1 MTHYTT
7 RKRIFLL
14 ECQETFPITKKI
26 KEPIPVSFSSFLTA
40 KLLTLFLMFVIL
52 FTPDKSYSQS
62 KNPIMS
68 KTTIVLVHG
77 LWADGSSWSKVASL
91 LIEKGHNVITVQNPT
106 TTIEDDVAAAQRA
119 IERAEGDVILVG
131 HSWGGFVISEAGN
144 HPKVKALVYVAAY
157 APDTGETIPTVSE
170 KATGTNVRSYLQS
183 VGGYLTLTKEGV
195 QKAFANDLPAK
206 EQELVY
212 AVQQPA
218 FPKVFEAI
226 GTNTAWKQKPSWYIV
241 ASEDNTIHPDLEK
254 MMAARAKSKTTVLK
268 SSHVAMLSKPKE
280 VSDVILDAVTQV
292 SK

>member
-1 MTHYTT
+1 MRLYTT
-7 RKRIFLL
+7 RQAHRPAR
-14 ECQETFPITKKI
+14 CH
-26 KEPIPVSFSSFLTA
+26 A
-40 KLLTLFLMFVIL
+40 ALFLKLIPFV
-52 FTPDKSYSQS
+52 FTAASFFISTYSYSQS
-62 KNPIMS
+62 KNAIMS
-68 KTTIVLVHG
+68 KTTIVFVHG
-77 LWADGSSWSKVASL
+77 LWADGSSWSKVAAL
-91 LIEKGHNVITVQNPT
+91 LLEKDHDIIVVQNPT
-106 TTIEDDVAAAQRA
+106 TSIEDDVAATQRA
-119 IERAEGDVILVG
+119 IERAEGNVVLVG

-157 APDTGETIPTVSE
+157 VPDKGETIPTVSE

-195 QKAFANDLPAK
+195 QKAFANDLPAE

-218 FPKVFEAI
+218 FPKVFEAV

-241 ASEDNTIHPDLEK
+241 ASEDNTIHPELEK
-254 MMAARAKSKTTVLK
+254 MMAARAKSKTTILR

-280 VSDVILDAVTQV
+280 VSEVILNAVADA